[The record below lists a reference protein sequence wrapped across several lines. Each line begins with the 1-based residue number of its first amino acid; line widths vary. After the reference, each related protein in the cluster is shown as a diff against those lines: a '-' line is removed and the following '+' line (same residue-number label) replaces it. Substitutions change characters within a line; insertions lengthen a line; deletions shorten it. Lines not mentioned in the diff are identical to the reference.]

1 MFDLLTYDNEG
12 RPKLT
17 VTVENK
23 QPTLA
28 IFFPQNAI
36 PPSTDYATRDIRNL
50 TPVLDFDSSTS
61 ESVYFVGLMPQQYQN
76 NGLKAYLYFT
86 CDATSGDVDWDLSF
100 DKYTSDLDLDS
111 APVFAHTES
120 SNDNT
125 VSATSGQIITAEFKS
140 ISFSESDDIGAGD
153 LFILKVSRDIADTAS
168 GDANFIALELRGQ

>member
-23 QPTLA
+23 QPTLVV
-28 IFFPQNAI
+28 FFPQNAI
-36 PPSTDYATRDIRNL
+36 PPSTNYATRDIRNL

-61 ESVYFVGLMPQQYQN
+61 ESVYFVGLIPQQYQGGGIN
-76 NGLKAYLYFT
+76 AYIHFT

-111 APVFAHTES
+111 APVFLHSVS
-120 SNDNT
+120 SDGNN
-125 VSATSGQIITAEFKS
+125 VSSTSGQITTAELKIGEAKLDS
-140 ISFSESDDIGAGD
+140 IGAGD
-153 LFILKVSRDIADTAS
+153 LFIVKLSRDIADTAS